1 VSDDPHAPTTAG
13 PVPTPVVGPSDA
25 TDEHPAGTAAGESG
39 ATSASSGDGV
49 AAKASQATDQA
60 KQKAAQATDQARQ
73 KATQA
78 TDQARQKATQVT
90 GQAQE
95 KFTQVSGQAQQVTS
109 ERPEILVGAA
119 FVGGFLSAMI
129 LKRLGR

>member
-13 PVPTPVVGPSDA
+13 PVPTPVVAPSDA
-25 TDEHPAGTAAGESG
+25 THEHPAGTAAGDSG

-60 KQKAAQATDQARQ
+60 K
-73 KATQA
+73 
-78 TDQARQKATQVT
+78 QKATQVT

-119 FVGGFLSAMI
+119 FAGGFLSAMI